1 MDLKLTGG
9 DLAIENDD
17 LVLLDGVD
25 AVAQHVTTSLKT
37 FQGEWFLDTR
47 IGFPYF
53 DRVLGQ
59 KPRLN
64 ELEQLY
70 REAILAVPGML
81 TIEDLNIDFDG
92 ATRLLSVSFRGT
104 CTDGVIEYDEEFI
117 I

>member
-17 LVLLDGVD
+17 LVLVDGVD

-47 IGFPYF
+47 VGVPYF

-59 KPRLN
+59 KPRLA

-70 REAILAVPGML
+70 REAIIKVPGML
-81 TIEDLNIDFDG
+81 SIEDMNIDFDG
-92 ATRLLSVSFRGT
+92 TTRLLSVSFRGT
-104 CTDGVIEYDEEFI
+104 CDDGVIEYNEEFI
-117 I
+117 L